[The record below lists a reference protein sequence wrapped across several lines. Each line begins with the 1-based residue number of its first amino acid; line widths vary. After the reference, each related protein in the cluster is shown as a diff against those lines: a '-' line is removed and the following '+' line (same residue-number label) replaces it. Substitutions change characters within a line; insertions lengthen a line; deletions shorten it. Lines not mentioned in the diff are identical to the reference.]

1 LIFIKSNSEIKKHS
15 NHFCCKSCAATY
27 NNKNKQTG
35 TRRSKLEVWLEEKL
49 ISIYPNL
56 DIHFNRKDTIGSEL
70 DIYIPSMNL
79 AFEMNGIFHYE
90 PIFGQDKLEQI
101 QNNDSNK
108 FQKCQEKN
116 ISLCLIDTSGQ
127 KRFTEK
133 SSQKYL
139 DIITQIID
147 SS

>member
-1 LIFIKSNSEIKKHS
+1 
-15 NHFCCKSCAATY
+15 
-27 NNKNKQTG
+27 
-35 TRRSKLEVWLEEKL
+35 
-49 ISIYPNL
+49 
-56 DIHFNRKDTIGSEL
+56 
-70 DIYIPSMNL
+70 MNL

-127 KRFTEK
+127 KQFTEK

-139 DIITQIID
+139 DIIMNILNTRV
-147 SS
+147 